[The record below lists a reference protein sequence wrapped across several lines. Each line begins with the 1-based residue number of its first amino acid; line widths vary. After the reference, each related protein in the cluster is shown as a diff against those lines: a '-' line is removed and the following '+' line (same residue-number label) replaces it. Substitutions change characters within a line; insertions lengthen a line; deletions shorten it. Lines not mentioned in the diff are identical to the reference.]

1 MLKWFPFDA
10 GNIFFQNEDHNG
22 ERDIMKEFVDQSFER
37 ERKRQQER
45 ESKKAERE
53 AERDIIKEFVDQSF
67 EREKQKKDSKVRRE
81 KTEEE
86 RDIIR
91 EFVYESFER
100 EERAKRKES
109 IEQRQRQKTA
119 SKEMMVSSP
128 KRELVE
134 CLQKIDLEVSERFI
148 IKKRCS

>member
-67 EREKQKKDSKVRRE
+67 ELFLAALHMTQDFQF
-81 KTEEE
+81 T
-86 RDIIR
+86 
-91 EFVYESFER
+91 FF
-100 EERAKRKES
+100 
-109 IEQRQRQKTA
+109 
-119 SKEMMVSSP
+119 
-128 KRELVE
+128 
-134 CLQKIDLEVSERFI
+134 
-148 IKKRCS
+148 